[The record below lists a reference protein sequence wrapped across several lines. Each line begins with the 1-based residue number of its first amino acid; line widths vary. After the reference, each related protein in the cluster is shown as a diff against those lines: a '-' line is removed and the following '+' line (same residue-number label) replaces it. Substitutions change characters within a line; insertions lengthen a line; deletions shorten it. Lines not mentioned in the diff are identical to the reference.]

1 MEGGSAARARQQ
13 EPIDNSPAALAL
25 QHSHSWP
32 IHSLL
37 PLRFAATAFARRW
50 GSDEGSTIS
59 EIAKRGVRVC
69 PTIGAGWLTK
79 AGLRNAIS
87 PSLERM
93 RASGVELIAG
103 SDAGAIPDLAFH
115 RLADGL
121 VCMARCAGLHHA
133 EALRAATSGAA
144 SALGL
149 SSTCGTL
156 AEGLSADMIVVRG
169 DPLDDLDT
177 ICAPPLAIVCRGVK
191 ATPCAGPEGTGRGA
205 APRWTM
211 LTPLASPRGNE
222 QTPDTPLASSAR
234 CPCIRA
240 CA

>member
-1 MEGGSAARARQQ
+1 MC
-13 EPIDNSPAALAL
+13 
-25 QHSHSWP
+25 
-32 IHSLL
+32 
-37 PLRFAATAFARRW
+37 
-50 GSDEGSTIS
+50 
-59 EIAKRGVRVC
+59 VC

-79 AGLRNAIS
+79 AGLRSALT

-93 RASGVELIAG
+93 RAAGVQLIAG
-103 SDAGAIPDLAFH
+103 SDAGAIPNLAFH

-144 SALGL
+144 TALGL
-149 SSTCGTL
+149 SATCGTL

-169 DPLDDLDT
+169 DPLDDLDA

-191 ATPCAGPEGTGRGA
+191 ATPCAGPEGAGGRGA

-211 LTPLASPRGNE
+211 APFASSFDNEQAPETPLG
-222 QTPDTPLASSAR
+222 SSAR
-234 CPCIRA
+234 CPYMRA